1 MGTHPIFES
10 DFDCLT
16 DEKRTYLNMADS
28 GVQIKKKRTFR
39 KYTYRGV
46 DLDQLLAI
54 KSENLIEL
62 LGCRARRHFNR
73 GIKRREENFLKR
85 LRKAKKA
92 MTGEVGEKPA
102 CVKTHVRNVVII
114 PEMVGSVVG
123 IYNGKVFNQ
132 VEIKPEMIGYYIGEF
147 SMSYKPVRHGRPGI
161 GATHSSR
168 FIPLK

>member
-16 DEKRTYLNMADS
+16 DEKRTYLTMADS
-28 GVQIKKKRTFR
+28 GVQIKKKRTFK

-92 MTGEVGEKPA
+92 MTGEIGLCQNSRPKR
-102 CVKTHVRNVVII
+102 CHHSRN
-114 PEMVGSVVG
+114 GWL
-123 IYNGKVFNQ
+123 
-132 VEIKPEMIGYYIGEF
+132 
-147 SMSYKPVRHGRPGI
+147 
-161 GATHSSR
+161 SR
-168 FIPLK
+168 RNLQRKSFQ

>member
-62 LGCRARRHFNR
+62 LGCRQRRHFNR

-85 LRKAKKA
+85 LRK
-92 MTGEVGEKPA
+92 
-102 CVKTHVRNVVII
+102 VVII
-114 PEMVGSVVG
+114 PEMVGSVIG

-132 VEIKPEMIGYYIGEF
+132 IEVKPEMINHYIGEF
-147 SMSYKPVRHGRPGI
+147 SMTYKPVRHGRPGI